1 MSNNYDIDFAWTTNN
16 SELLARFKLNG
27 VDMGAPG
34 AVGPDAELIKILC
47 DEAQL
52 PNVQASTGQTTGRY
66 LGEGLVNYATGR
78 VYNDFQLGFLG
89 DGNLKPLKML
99 ETWYQYIFGDE
110 TIAVN
115 GDKTNV
121 TSLSL
126 ENASVS
132 GLKSQSATAD
142 HRRTIRLNYP
152 ENYQCS
158 IQITKTD
165 RGVSAA
171 NSRAP
176 ITYTMLNA
184 WPYSIDAIPMSY
196 GASQIVKVTANFYYS
211 KYSITYNN
219 LTNTTF

>member
-1 MSNNYDIDFAWTTNN
+1 MSNNYDIDFEWTLKNAN
-16 SELLARFKLNG
+16 LLSQFKLNG
-27 VDMGAPG
+27 VDMGRPG
-34 AVGPDAELIKILC
+34 NPGPDAGLIKVLC

-78 VYNDFQLGFLG
+78 VYNDFQLGWLG

-110 TIAVN
+110 SISVDGN
-115 GDKTNV
+115 KTNI
-121 TSLSL
+121 TSPSL
-126 ENASVS
+126 TNATVS
-132 GLKSQSATAD
+132 GLKTESLKAN

-152 ENYQCS
+152 EDYQCK

-196 GASQIVKVTANFYYS
+196 GASQIVKITANFYYS
-211 KYSITYNN
+211 KYSISYNN
-219 LTNTTF
+219 LTNLAF

>member
-1 MSNNYDIDFAWTTNN
+1 MSNNYDIDFVWSTTNT
-16 SELLARFKLNG
+16 ELLSKFKLNG

-34 AVGPDAELIKILC
+34 TPGPDANLIKVLC

-78 VYNDFQLGFLG
+78 VYNDFQLGWLG

-99 ETWYQYIFGDE
+99 ETWYQYIFGNE
-110 TIAVN
+110 SIAVN
-115 GDKTNV
+115 EKETPVGSSST
-121 TSLSL
+121 T
-126 ENASVS
+126 NASVS
-132 GLKSQSATAD
+132 GLKATAGVSD

-152 ENYQCS
+152 DKYQCK

-211 KYSITYNN
+211 KYSISYNN
-219 LTNTTF
+219 LTNLAF

>member
-16 SELLARFKLNG
+16 TELLSRFKLNG
-27 VDMGAPG
+27 VDMGIPG
-34 AVGPDAELIKILC
+34 ASGPDAELIKILC

-110 TIAVN
+110 SISTS
-115 GDKTNV
+115 DKV
-121 TSLSL
+121 TSLST

-132 GLKSQSATAD
+132 GLKAGAATAD

-152 ENYQCS
+152 EKYQCS
-158 IQITKTD
+158 IQVTKTD

-211 KYSITYNN
+211 KYSIAYNN